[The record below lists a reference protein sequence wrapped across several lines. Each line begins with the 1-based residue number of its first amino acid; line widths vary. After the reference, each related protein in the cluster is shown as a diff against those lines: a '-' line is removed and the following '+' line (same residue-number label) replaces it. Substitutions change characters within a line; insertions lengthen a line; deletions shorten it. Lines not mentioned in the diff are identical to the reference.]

1 MKKVITFIMLFVALF
16 LVISPI
22 AAFAVE
28 LGSDPM
34 TIEGSYHDIFTR
46 IYEFCMENKSEVIS
60 GAGSAVVIIF
70 SAILKSFS
78 KKQSKELKG
87 LIEAVGVDASGT
99 AKNQQSLIDAFNVMA
114 KGYNEMREAYERYE
128 GVEDDRNRLVG
139 ACLVTNTALLEIL
152 NTVYVHN
159 RNLPQGVKDLIVLQY
174 VNCQKALSDD
184 DMLRQVVES
193 VKANLNGTVQQEK
206 AVSENE
212 KQD

>member
-22 AAFAVE
+22 AAFASE
-28 LGSDPM
+28 LGSDPA
-34 TIEGSYHDIFTR
+34 TIEGNYNDIFTR
-46 IYEFCMENKSEVIS
+46 IYEFAMANKTEVIS
-60 GAGSAVVIIF
+60 GAGSLVVLVFSAVV
-70 SAILKSFS
+70 KSFS
-78 KKQSKELKG
+78 KKQGKELKEM
-87 LIEAVGVDASGT
+87 ISAVGVDASGT

-193 VKANLNGTVQQEK
+193 VKANLNGTVQREK

>member
-1 MKKVITFIMLFVALF
+1 MKRIIFVIVSFVLLFMVLSPVTAL
-16 LVISPI
+16 
-22 AAFAVE
+22 AAEVVDE
-28 LGSDPM
+28 VSSGGS
-34 TIEGSYHDIFTR
+34 TYHDIFTR

-78 KKQSKELKG
+78 KKQNKELKG

-139 ACLVTNTALLEIL
+139 ACLVMSSAVLEMM
-152 NTVYVHN
+152 NAVFVHN
-159 RNLPQGVKDLIVLQY
+159 KHTPQGVKDFVLLQY